1 MAETVENEDT
11 EEVTGLVLFQ
21 DEYFLFYFQASGCL
35 SLNGPFS
42 GDCQAIM
49 PRAA

>member
-21 DEYFLFYFQASGCL
+21 YFLFNFQAS
-35 SLNGPFS
+35 
-42 GDCQAIM
+42 
-49 PRAA
+49 

>member
-21 DEYFLFYFQASGCL
+21 YFLFLFSSLLCL

-42 GDCQAIM
+42 VDRQAIM